1 MSLSTILLV
10 DGHSLAFRSYYALAK
25 SRQGALRTS
34 EGIPTSICFGFLN
47 SLMQVIE
54 TEKPDLVAIAFDLGS
69 PTFRHE
75 ADVNYKSDRKETPED
90 FIPDIENLQRLLT
103 AFNLRIATE
112 VGYEADDVLGTL
124 AIKASEAGYR
134 VKILSG
140 DRDLFQLVDTDK
152 NIAVL
157 YLDNSAFK
165 GSTKTGYREF
175 DAIAVV
181 EKLGILPEQV
191 VDYKALCGD
200 KSDCISGVRGIGEKT
215 AVKLLKE
222 YPTLSEIYDNL
233 DEIKGKTKQ
242 LLIDGKEDALHSQ
255 FMARIVTNI
264 PLEIDLDNLQLE
276 GFDRELVLSLLNRLE
291 LKKFVKEIDKL
302 DRIFSGK
309 NTIAPETKYIVNNN
323 SNTKSNI
330 SKEVDSDD
338 RQLSLFELPV
348 DNEDSNLSVVND
360 KKKERS
366 KTPIKEAGDIVA
378 NHDEIEV
385 VAKQIQPQIID
396 TQEKLQELVK
406 ILERQTNINYPVAWD
421 TETSSLEP
429 WNAKLIG
436 IGCCWGK
443 NNNDIAYIPI
453 QHNTGEMLP
462 QAEILSALRSILE
475 DSKYP
480 KAFQNTKFDRLVFRH
495 QGINLSGVVFD
506 TMLASY
512 IINPEN
518 SHNLT
523 DLSKRHLTDIVAK
536 SYKDLNLAKGQTIAD
551 LDIETAANYCGLD
564 AYSTYLLASKLRTE
578 LETTPELYKLLLEVE
593 QPLEIVLA
601 DMETRGINLDRA
613 YLHKL
618 SQELDTDL
626 QTIQQ
631 QTYQDATEEF
641 NLDSPKQLSE
651 ILFEKLG
658 LDKKK
663 STKTKTGYSTNHA
676 VLEKLQ
682 GEHPIIDRILEY
694 RTLAKLKSTYVDA
707 LPTLVR
713 PDTNRLHTD
722 FNQTITSTGRLSSS
736 NPNLQNIPIRTEFSR
751 RIRQAFIPQENWL
764 LVSAD
769 YSQIELRILAHLSQ
783 EPVLI
788 EAYQNNEDVHT
799 VTAKLIFEKAE
810 ITSTERRLGKIINF
824 GVIYGMGAQKFAREA
839 GVSSKEAKEF
849 IEKYR
854 QKYARV
860 FAYLEGLK
868 REAIANGFVTTI
880 LGRRRYVTFESSSL
894 RQLLGSD
901 PDTIDLDNLDYSY
914 IDAQVLRSAA
924 NAPIQ
929 GSCADIIKVASIE
942 LHRVLNNYR
951 AKLLLQVHDELIL
964 EMPSEEWQELKETIE
979 KIMSEAIPLTVPLVV
994 EVRAGDN
1001 WMEAK

>member
-25 SRQGALRTS
+25 SRQGALHTS
-34 EGIPTSICFGFLN
+34 DGIPTSICFGFLN

-54 TEKPDLVAIAFDLGS
+54 AEKPDRVAIAFDLGS

-75 ADVNYKSDRKETPED
+75 ADVNYKSDRQETPED
-90 FIPDIENLQRLLT
+90 FIPDIKNLQRLLV
-103 AFNLRIATE
+103 AFNLKIATA

-200 KSDCISGVRGIGEKT
+200 KSDCIPGVRGIGEKT

-222 YPTLSEIYDNL
+222 YSTLTEIYDNI
-233 DEIKGKTKQ
+233 DKIKGKTKH
-242 LLIDGKEDALHSQ
+242 LLSEGKKDALHSQ
-255 FMARIVTNI
+255 FMARIVTDI
-264 PLEIDLDNLQLE
+264 SLEIDLENLQLQ

-291 LKKFVKEIDKL
+291 LKKFVKDIDRL
-302 DRIFSGK
+302 DRMFGGK
-309 NTIAPETKYIVNNN
+309 NTIASETKLIFNKSFDSKNNVSQGTD
-323 SNTKSNI
+323 SN
-330 SKEVDSDD
+330 D
-338 RQLSLFELPV
+338 RQLSLFELPI
-348 DNEDSNLSVVND
+348 DKRDLNLSVAIDKNSKETQTLIND
-360 KKKERS
+360 TENTVVDGNK
-366 KTPIKEAGDIVA
+366 I
-378 NHDEIEV
+378 EIEV
-385 VAKQIQPQIID
+385 KQIQPQVID
-396 TQEKLQELVK
+396 TQEKLQELIK
-406 ILERQTNINYPVAWD
+406 ILEQQTNINAPVAWD

-429 WNAKLIG
+429 WNTKLIG
-436 IGCCWGK
+436 IGCCWGE
-443 NNNDIAYIPI
+443 NSNDIAYIPI
-453 QHNTGEMLP
+453 QHSAGEMLP
-462 QAEILSALRSILE
+462 QTKILSALRSILE
-475 DSKYP
+475 DDKYP
-480 KAFQNTKFDRLVFRH
+480 KAFQNAKFDRLVFYH
-495 QGINLSGVVFD
+495 QGINLSGVIFD

-523 DLSKRHLTDIVAK
+523 DLSKRYLTGIVAK
-536 SYKDLNLAKGQTIAD
+536 SYKDLNLAKGQTIVD

-564 AYSTYLLASKLRTE
+564 AYSTYLLVDKLRTE
-578 LETTPELYKLLLEVE
+578 LETTPDLYKLLLEVE

-601 DMETRGINLDRA
+601 DMETRGVNLDRA
-613 YLHKL
+613 YLQKL
-618 SQELDTDL
+618 SQELDIDL
-626 QTIQQ
+626 QTIRQ
-631 QTYQDATEEF
+631 QTYQDAAEEF
-641 NLDSPKQLSE
+641 NLDSPKQLSD
-651 ILFEKLG
+651 ILFEKLE

-707 LPTLVR
+707 LPALVR

-810 ITSTERRLGKIINF
+810 INSKERRLGKIINF

-839 GVSSKEAKEF
+839 GVTSKEAKEF

-854 QKYARV
+854 QKYAKV

-880 LGRRRYVTFESSSL
+880 LGRRRYVTFESRSL
-894 RQLLGSD
+894 RQLSGND
-901 PDTIDLDNLDYSY
+901 PDTIDLNNLDYSY

-929 GSCADIIKVASIE
+929 GSCADIIKVASIK
-942 LHRVLNNYR
+942 LHRVLKNYR

-964 EMPSEEWQELKETIE
+964 EVPPEEWQELKETIK
-979 KIMSEAIPLTVPLVV
+979 KIMSEAIPLIVPLVV
-994 EVRAGDN
+994 EVCAGEN